1 MVIFSI
7 YLIVM
12 NLEKISS
19 YLDRYPQQERTFLL
33 RITKIL
39 KACQESKNLMIGVY
53 LVEEK
58 HFLYCNNCLKTIV
71 GGNFINLQEYGWNYW
86 FSIIPPVE
94 SILVKDTIS
103 DFFAASYLQ
112 DPLTLRYHVTNHLD
126 EIIYVKH
133 EILLHK
139 IAKCT
144 LAINYF
150 FDITDKER
158 LELCF
163 GLRPDVCKSQ
173 SSSKH
178 LHISAREKEVLHL
191 IADGYSSKEI
201 ADRLFISNHTA
212 ISHRKN
218 LIEKFQV
225 KNTAHLIK
233 KAAEF
238 SCL

>member
-1 MVIFSI
+1 
-7 YLIVM
+7 M
-12 NLEKISS
+12 NLEEITAC
-19 YLDRYPQQERTFLL
+19 LDPYAQQERTFLL

-39 KACQESKNLMIGVY
+39 KACQDSKNLMIGVY
-53 LVEEK
+53 LVEEN

-71 GGNFINLQEYGWNYW
+71 GEKFTNMLKYGWDFW
-86 FSIIPPVE
+86 FSIITPIE
-94 SILVKDTIS
+94 SILVKDTIT

-112 DPLTLRYHVTNHLD
+112 DPLTLRYHITDHLD
-126 EIIYVKH
+126 RRIYIKH

-139 IAKCT
+139 IAKYT

-150 FDITDKER
+150 FDVTDKER

-163 GLRPDVCKSQ
+163 DLSQDGFKSQ
-173 SSSKH
+173 SSSGNM
-178 LHISAREKEVLHL
+178 HISAREKEVLHL

-201 ADRLFISNHTA
+201 ANMLFISNHTA